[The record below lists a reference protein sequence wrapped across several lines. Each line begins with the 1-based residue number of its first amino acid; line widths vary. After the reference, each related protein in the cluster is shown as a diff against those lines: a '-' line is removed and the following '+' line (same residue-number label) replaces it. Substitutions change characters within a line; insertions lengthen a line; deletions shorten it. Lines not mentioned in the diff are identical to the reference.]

1 MHDLTGA
8 PSKTYKPEFG
18 KSINTDKNKHI
29 WKRIKDGELKD
40 HAMCAGTVFFEDETE
55 EADEMEHEIGLVPGH
70 IYTLIAGYKIKING
84 AK

>member
-1 MHDLTGA
+1 
-8 PSKTYKPEFG
+8 
-18 KSINTDKNKHI
+18 
-29 WKRIKDGELKD
+29 
-40 HAMCAGTVFFEDETE
+40 MCAGTVFFEDETE